1 MVSGD
6 DRDDRRRVIIYGGGD
21 LHYGVATRFVALLT
35 ETVCI
40 AAPTPVTYV
49 TPTLQA
55 LTVFDQEKSTR
66 KRIGKVSTLR
76 LTVDDERK
84 NRSRELLAVALA
96 TVAIVLAVLCCH

>member
-55 LTVFDQEKSTR
+55 LTVFDQEKHEKTYWQSFNTKAYGGRR
-66 KRIGKVSTLR
+66 KK
-76 LTVDDERK
+76 K
-84 NRSRELLAVALA
+84 
-96 TVAIVLAVLCCH
+96 